1 MSWSGGGGRSSA
13 ARGDDNSSLFPS
25 LPSRAG
31 VPSEEVSAAEELG
44 SIRIDKPYCA
54 SIRRIHRIAPI
65 FYRKAVK
72 EEEQQARKNKISI
85 KTKTSPSR
93 LSFRPNPG
101 RTFDGFLGRFV
112 KRNYQSSL

>member
-1 MSWSGGGGRSSA
+1 MSWSGGGNGGSSA

-31 VPSEEVSAAEELG
+31 VPSEEEVG
-44 SIRIDKPYCA
+44 SSTIDKPYCA

-65 FYRKAVK
+65 FYKKAAK

-85 KTKTSPSR
+85 KTKTSPIR

-112 KRNYQSSL
+112 KRNYQSL